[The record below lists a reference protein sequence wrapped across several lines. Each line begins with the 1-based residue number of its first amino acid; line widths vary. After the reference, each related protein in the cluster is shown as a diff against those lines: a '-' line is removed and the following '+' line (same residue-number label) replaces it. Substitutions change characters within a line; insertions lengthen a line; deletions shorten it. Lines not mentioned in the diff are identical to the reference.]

1 MSFQILPDLSVAFL
15 LIFARI
21 GTLVM
26 LLPGLGERTFP
37 VNIRLATALILTLV
51 FYPLASAFYPHP
63 LGSIEQI
70 IKLLIGEIAIGL
82 VLGITG
88 RLLISALATAG
99 MIIAQQLG
107 LGFVTTLDP
116 SQGQQGALIGS
127 FLTLMG
133 VALIFATDMHHM
145 VIGALGKS
153 YDIFRP
159 GVFPD
164 TGDAARYVGDLA
176 AGSFKVAVQISAPV
190 LVFGLV
196 FNVGLGILAR
206 LMPQMQVFFIAVPA
220 SILLGFGDPR
230 ARPRGDDDR
239 LHQLHGERP
248 RRAPATVGGH
258 GRTGRKRRT
267 LTRTDP
273 EETRRR
279 AQERR
284 RAEEPRGQ

>member
-1 MSFQILPDLSVAFL
+1 MSFQILPDLSIAFL
-15 LIFARI
+15 LIVARI
-21 GTLVM
+21 GTMVM

-37 VNIRLATALILTLV
+37 VRIRLATALVLAFV
-51 FYPLASAFYPHP
+51 FYPIASVYYPQP
-63 LGSIEQI
+63 FGSIEQI

-99 MIIAQQLG
+99 MIVAQQLG

-164 TGDAARYVGDLA
+164 TGDAARYVGNLA

-196 FNVGLGILAR
+196 FNVGLGVLAR

-220 SILLGFGDPR
+220 SILLGF
-230 ARPRGDDDR
+230 AI
-239 LHQLHGERP
+239 LALVL
-248 RRAPATVGGH
+248 AAMMTVFTNYMESGLGALLQ
-258 GRTGRKRRT
+258 R
-267 LTRTDP
+267 
-273 EETRRR
+273 
-279 AQERR
+279 
-284 RAEEPRGQ
+284 